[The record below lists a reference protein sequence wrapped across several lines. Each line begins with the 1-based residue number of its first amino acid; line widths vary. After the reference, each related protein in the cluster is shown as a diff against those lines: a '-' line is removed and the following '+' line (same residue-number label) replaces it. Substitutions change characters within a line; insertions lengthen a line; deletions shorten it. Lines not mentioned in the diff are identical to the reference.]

1 MLGVG
6 ARATLDAGTGPRQT
20 RAERE
25 LRLWRFAGLEI
36 STAPP
41 AQQIRINDVN
51 PLARE
56 MDLGFHATG
65 PFDWCSLT
73 LPQIP
78 TPHRAQ
84 MAVANVT

>member
-1 MLGVG
+1 MLGMRT
-6 ARATLDAGTGPRQT
+6 RATLDAVTGPGQT
-20 RAERE
+20 GAERE
-25 LRLWRFAGLEI
+25 LWNGRFTGLEI
-36 STAPP
+36 PTAPP

-65 PFDWCSLT
+65 PFDWCSFT